1 MPTPMGHALGGLAA
15 AFITDSTAARS
26 RLTPALLGA
35 AAVVATLP
43 DLDLLVDSH
52 RTYAHSVG
60 AVCVI
65 GLASWLILRA
75 RSTRAARAAI
85 IVMAAYGSHLL
96 LDWTGTDTS
105 NPPGLMIAWPLS
117 SEFYISGWNVF
128 GQVSRRYW
136 RPQEF
141 IAGNMVAFAREM
153 AVIVPMLFIAWT
165 VWSTRTLTLDSETKS
180 ENGKTNKANASR

>member
-15 AFITDSTAARS
+15 AFLTDSTAARS

-43 DLDLLVDSH
+43 DLDLLVGSH
-52 RTYAHSVG
+52 RTYTHSVG
-60 AVCVI
+60 AMLLI
-65 GLASWLILRA
+65 GLVSWLIFRA

-117 SEFYISGWNVF
+117 SAFYISGLNVF

-136 RPQEF
+136 LPQEF
-141 IAGNMVAFAREM
+141 IAGNMVSFAREM

-165 VWSTRTLTLDSETKS
+165 LWSTRTLTLDN
-180 ENGKTNKANASR
+180 ENRKRKNE